1 MSFVPEIP
9 ELQSKLLQQPA
20 LAKDIADLIVSYLEQ
35 IGVRYVFG
43 VPGGAIEPFYNALA
57 RSARRGG
64 PRPVVARHESG
75 GAFMAQGYARESGKL
90 GVCCATTGPGT
101 TNLITGAAAAYVD
114 NVPLLLITAQT
125 PLPTFGRGAVQE
137 SSCTAID
144 VVGML
149 QHCTRY
155 SSLVS
160 HPEQVEG
167 KLVSAIMSACQA
179 PGGPAH
185 LSIPLD
191 VMRSR
196 SPVNRPHF
204 PLDAMLEPPSLYDED
219 AVARLQ
225 RMLRK
230 SRRPVFIVGSKC
242 GEAIPLIMELAERCG
257 ARVVATPQGKGWV
270 HPYHPLF
277 RGVFGFAGH
286 ETAYSVLADP
296 AVDLVLAIGTSLGEW
311 STNGWDQRAVL
322 NDRLVHIHPS
332 EQYFARSPMAQ
343 LHVNGRLLTIF
354 QHLIES
360 IDGTRSAGI
369 AEKRRGPHFSR
380 SSLSTDTTGS
390 GLVVAFD
397 TGRRFRMASEE
408 KCHDDSTPIKPQ
420 RLMRDLT
427 RLFPARTHFLADI
440 GNSFAWTTHY
450 LHPRAT
456 GTYRTEMGYGA
467 MTWAIGNAVGTA
479 LASPGTPVV
488 CITGDGSVL
497 MGGQEI
503 TVAVAE
509 RLPVIFAVLND
520 RGYGMVKHGQRLGGA
535 EPVAFELPPVDFCA
549 MARAMGAEA
558 HSVRSPQDLAA
569 LDITGMCGRPGPT
582 LLDVHIDAE
591 EVPPLGARMKV
602 LAGAH

>member
-1 MSFVPEIP
+1 MSSVPEIP
-9 ELQSKLLQQPA
+9 DLQSSLEQQPA
-20 LAKDIADLIVSYLEQ
+20 PAEDIADLIVSYLEQ

-64 PRPVVARHESG
+64 PRAVVARHESG
-75 GAFMAQGYARESGKL
+75 AAFMAQGYAQESGKL

-101 TNLITGAAAAYVD
+101 TNLITGTAAAYVD
-114 NVPLLLITAQT
+114 NVPLLLITAQS

-137 SSCTAID
+137 SSCAAID
-144 VVGML
+144 VVGMF

-225 RMLRK
+225 RLLGK

-242 GEAIPLIMELAERCG
+242 GEAIPLIMELAERRG
-257 ARVVATPQGKGWV
+257 ARVVGTPQGKRWV
-270 HPYHPLF
+270 DPCHPLF
-277 RGVFGFAGH
+277 HGVFGFAGH
-286 ETAYSVLADP
+286 ETACSVLADP

-311 STNGWDQRAVL
+311 STNGWDQRAIL
-322 NDRLVHIHPS
+322 NDRLVHIHAS
-332 EQYFARSPMAQ
+332 EQYFSRSPMAQ

-354 QHLIES
+354 QHLIEG
-360 IDGTRSAGI
+360 IDGARSLGSARTRGASHLVRSPGSSNATRS
-369 AEKRRGPHFSR
+369 
-380 SSLSTDTTGS
+380 GS
-390 GLVVAFD
+390 IVPFD
-397 TGRRFRMASEE
+397 AARRFRMANEE

-427 RLFPARTHFLADI
+427 RLFPARTRFLADV

-467 MTWAIGNAVGTA
+467 MTWAIGNAVGSA

-488 CITGDGSVL
+488 CITGDGSML

-520 RGYGMVKHGQRLGGA
+520 CAYGMVKHGQRLGGA

-549 MARAMGAEA
+549 MALAMGAEA
-558 HSVRSPQDLAA
+558 HSIRSPQDLAA
-569 LDITGMCGRPGPT
+569 LDMTRICSRPGPT
-582 LLDVHIDAE
+582 LLDVHIDPE

-602 LAGAH
+602 LAGTH